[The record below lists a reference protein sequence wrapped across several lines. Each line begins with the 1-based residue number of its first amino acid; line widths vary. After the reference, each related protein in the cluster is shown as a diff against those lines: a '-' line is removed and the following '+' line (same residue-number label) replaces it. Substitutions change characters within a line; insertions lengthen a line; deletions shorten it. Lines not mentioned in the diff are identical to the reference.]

1 VEECGSD
8 FLEIPA
14 KSPVP
19 SLFLLFLHC
28 YCCLCLININLYLN
42 IALMSEPVPNSL
54 RTIAIIGGGLAGS
67 YAAVVLAKRG
77 YLVKVFERRA
87 DSRTQ
92 PASWEGR
99 SINLAL
105 SERGRHALR
114 LIGLEDRIVEQC
126 VPMHGRYV
134 VWVVVILLHFVH
146 FRSILKSLT
155 NNPIQSINRLVE

>member
-1 VEECGSD
+1 
-8 FLEIPA
+8 
-14 KSPVP
+14 
-19 SLFLLFLHC
+19 
-28 YCCLCLININLYLN
+28 
-42 IALMSEPVPNSL
+42 MSEPVPNSL

-134 VWVVVILLHFVH
+134 VWVVRVILLHFVH